1 VWIVA
6 DEGSQRASARWLV
19 GTRRWG
25 DSRRARQRPAR
36 AVAECGGDWGK
47 AHTATNRWVM
57 GGDAGLRKL
66 ISGRVNGSGPQRKET
81 VLIVLKS
88 IFQSTQKLIENKE
101 NYLGALWIVGILED
115 FWRNTVYIG
124 KIPILRLACIKLH

>member
-1 VWIVA
+1 
-6 DEGSQRASARWLV
+6 
-19 GTRRWG
+19 
-25 DSRRARQRPAR
+25 
-36 AVAECGGDWGK
+36 
-47 AHTATNRWVM
+47 M
-57 GGDAGLRKL
+57 GGDAGLWKW